1 MDPAVAS
8 VIVAAIATTGTIVVA
23 LINANKD
30 VDRAVTRAVTP
41 LNDLITRL
49 KALIRSLGGDPDDA

>member
-8 VIVAAIATTGTIVVA
+8 IVVASIATTGTVVVA
-23 LINANKD
+23 LINAMKD
-30 VDRAVTRAVTP
+30 VDGAVARAIAP

-49 KALIRSLGGDPDDA
+49 KAQVLSLGGDPDDA

>member
-8 VIVAAIATTGTIVVA
+8 IVVA
-23 LINANKD
+23 SIATAGTIAVAFINAMKD
-30 VDRAVTRAVTP
+30 VDRAVTRAVAP

-49 KALIRSLGGDPDDA
+49 KAQVRSLGGDPDDA